1 MASSS
6 RSSSIPRNYGSTE
19 LNFTAFDFNQLAPQ
33 KVYYGCPEWQDQ
45 QCHST
50 TPSSEISEEHIDETE
65 GVLELCYTRSNSS
78 SGDNPSSPGS
88 GSGLSDHNRA
98 LSPSSNRKE
107 QDAFIEDVIGRL
119 GAYSLTAAR
128 EERRLNKKPTLSR
141 TPVSGEDAALWMRVW
156 GSAHAVREARTRKRT
171 KNATRMKPV

>member
-1 MASSS
+1 MASSF
-6 RSSSIPRNYGSTE
+6 RFFPMPRNYGSTE
-19 LNFTAFDFNQLAPQ
+19 LNFTPFDFNQLAPQ
-33 KVYYGCPEWQDQ
+33 KVHHGCPEWQDQ

-50 TPSSEISEEHIDETE
+50 TPSSEISEDHIDEAE

-88 GSGLSDHNRA
+88 RSGLSDHNRA
-98 LSPSSNRKE
+98 LSPPRNRKE

-119 GAYSLTAAR
+119 SAYSLTAAR

-156 GSAHAVREARTRKRT
+156 GSAHAVREARTRRRT
-171 KNATRMKPV
+171 RDVTRMKPV